1 MQPLGTVEQDGT
13 GNNGEDHTEGARVHN
28 VIGTYMH
35 GSLLPK
41 NSAIADFLIR
51 TAVERRYGTFDPAA
65 AGQTDAAWPCPVRA
79 DGCHAGSPTIAPPAL
94 NAGYPPLFMR
104 LTGFARRR
112 CEENAIE
119 WYHHHLKEDIM
130 ADFNFGDGLR
140 KVFLAGVGA
149 LATTVEKSQE
159 IVDDLVKKGE
169 LTVEQGKALNA
180 ELKHKVEEAKEAPES
195 KDAAPAETE
204 DKAE

>member
-1 MQPLGTVEQDGT
+1 
-13 GNNGEDHTEGARVHN
+13 
-28 VIGTYMH
+28 
-35 GSLLPK
+35 
-41 NSAIADFLIR
+41 
-51 TAVERRYGTFDPAA
+51 
-65 AGQTDAAWPCPVRA
+65 
-79 DGCHAGSPTIAPPAL
+79 
-94 NAGYPPLFMR
+94 
-104 LTGFARRR
+104 
-112 CEENAIE
+112 
-119 WYHHHLKEDIM
+119 M

-169 LTVEQGKALNA
+169 HLDLSQLEGVFSGGDSLSI
-180 ELKHKVEEAKEAPES
+180 ELKHKVEEAKEAPEA